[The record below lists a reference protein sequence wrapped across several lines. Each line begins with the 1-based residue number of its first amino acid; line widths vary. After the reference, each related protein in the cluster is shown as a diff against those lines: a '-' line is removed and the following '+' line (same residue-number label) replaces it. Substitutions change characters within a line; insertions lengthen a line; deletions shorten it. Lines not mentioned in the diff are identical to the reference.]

1 MWYEEAMALGLDV
14 ATRDPRIP
22 PYAKPPV
29 VTQPTVSAVSVGGT
43 GRMTNKT
50 MIAGAGIGGA
60 VHVARWVAS
69 KAGKPIELIK
79 ANWNNPQFWT
89 SAGMTTAISA
99 AMEGGDFPGGIP
111 FKPSNGTGN
120 GMGPLPDS
128 VATRTWTPFI
138 GGPTFTRYDGL
149 GGTRIAVTR
158 KNGTIKVYRP
168 YHPVVIPKRWN
179 TSSMR
184 RVDRSMKR
192 LQ

>member
-1 MWYEEAMALGLDV
+1 
-14 ATRDPRIP
+14 
-22 PYAKPPV
+22 
-29 VTQPTVSAVSVGGT
+29 
-43 GRMTNKT
+43 MTNKT

-192 LQ
+192 LQKVAIGIVKMTGGDASASKRRAGPGPMRTSRSSGTTIENIKN